1 MGNPFKSSI
10 LLIKKSLLS
19 PLVWNICKTKTF
31 TSGLRKSRVDNKRIS
46 IDKYDINARKSFKK
60 LLEASESKPNVNE
73 VRDSLDNL
81 NILKTEPHEKET
93 LMEELK
99 PK

>member
-1 MGNPFKSSI
+1 
-10 LLIKKSLLS
+10 
-19 PLVWNICKTKTF
+19 
-31 TSGLRKSRVDNKRIS
+31 LRKSRVDNKRIS

>member
-1 MGNPFKSSI
+1 M
-10 LLIKKSLLS
+10 
-19 PLVWNICKTKTF
+19 
-31 TSGLRKSRVDNKRIS
+31 RKSRVDNKRIS

-81 NILKTEPHEKET
+81 NILKTEPHEKEL

>member
-1 MGNPFKSSI
+1 M
-10 LLIKKSLLS
+10 
-19 PLVWNICKTKTF
+19 
-31 TSGLRKSRVDNKRIS
+31 RKSRVDNKRIS

>member
-1 MGNPFKSSI
+1 
-10 LLIKKSLLS
+10 
-19 PLVWNICKTKTF
+19 
-31 TSGLRKSRVDNKRIS
+31 LRKSRVDNKRIS

-93 LMEELK
+93 LMEELE